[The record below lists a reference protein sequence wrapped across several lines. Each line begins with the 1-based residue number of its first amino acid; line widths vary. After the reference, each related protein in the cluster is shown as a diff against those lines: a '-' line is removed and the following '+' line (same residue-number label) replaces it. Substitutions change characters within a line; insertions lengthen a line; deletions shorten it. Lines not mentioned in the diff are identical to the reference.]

1 MSNTLLTAKKIR
13 RKYDLTKEEFDGLAR
28 ECLDSSWTNAVVRAG
43 KSVCIVEPIWKA
55 FLLVKSYACKLKL
68 ARDHPEKSYSVAYYP
83 RTHADGKGFSFMEY
97 FLKDAKGPVLADWQS
112 AKEAR
117 STYGLSKEDFK
128 SLKDECLSSREW
140 SGAIVLADGKTYV
153 VKPLFARF
161 LMAKS
166 FKDRQNQPQS
176 HAPNSRLYDMA
187 DLAKLSEKELVRL
200 MAGLDAEPEQTEEA
214 VSDPKYE
221 EQLVRLMAGLDA
233 EPEQTEEAVSDPKYE
248 ELRAD
253 IAEIKKM
260 LVELREAEK
269 PKKTRKRVTKAKTKK
284 STAKS
289 KPIDEDKASPT
300 STSEAKADAGDATR
314 NGESLHSGSSS
325 VAAELLKE
333 VDESTEAKASMRP
346 ESAESSKSTK

>member
-97 FLKDAKGPVLADWQS
+97 FLKDAKGLVLADWQS

-176 HAPNSRLYDMA
+176 HAPNSRLYDMD
-187 DLAKLSEKELVRL
+187 DLAKLSEKE
-200 MAGLDAEPEQTEEA
+200 
-214 VSDPKYE
+214 
-221 EQLVRLMAGLDA
+221 LVRLMAGLDA

>member
-176 HAPNSRLYDMA
+176 HAPNSRLYDMD
-187 DLAKLSEKELVRL
+187 DLAKLSEKE
-200 MAGLDAEPEQTEEA
+200 
-214 VSDPKYE
+214 
-221 EQLVRLMAGLDA
+221 LVRLMAGLDA

>member
-1 MSNTLLTAKKIR
+1 MKIMSNTLLTAKKIR

-83 RTHADGKGFSFMEY
+83 RTHANGKGFMEY
-97 FLKDAKGPVLADWQS
+97 FLKDAKGLVLADWQS

-176 HAPNSRLYDMA
+176 HAPNSRLYDMD
-187 DLAKLSEKELVRL
+187 DLAKLSEKE
-200 MAGLDAEPEQTEEA
+200 
-214 VSDPKYE
+214 
-221 EQLVRLMAGLDA
+221 LVRLMAGLDA

>member
-221 EQLVRLMAGLDA
+221 E
-233 EPEQTEEAVSDPKYE
+233 
-248 ELRAD
+248 LRAD